1 MSDPRY
7 VTAPLAQ
14 AEDAFEYVGKGKP
27 TFEEGI
33 DQDEEWTTQL
43 TKACKYLEAC
53 RTLRSQNGFHG
64 AVIELSFSAIER
76 SLEGYLL
83 QDTKDS
89 IDDFL
94 DHEVV
99 YKRAGDRGLFTRD
112 TAQKLKELYG
122 TNRTEHYY
130 GKLAPTQE
138 KADTMFELAEGVHQ
152 HVTSQI
158 DNSGVC
164 LCG

>member
-1 MSDPRY
+1 M
-7 VTAPLAQ
+7 TAPLAR
-14 AEDAFEYVGKGKP
+14 AEDAFEYIGKGKP
-27 TFEEGI
+27 TFEDGI

-53 RTLRSQNGFHG
+53 RTLRSQNGFNG

-89 IDDFL
+89 IADYL
-94 DHEVV
+94 DHEFV
-99 YKRAGDRGLFTRD
+99 YERAGARGLFTRD

-138 KADTMFELAEGVHQ
+138 KADAMFELAEGVHQ
-152 HVTSQI
+152 HVTDQI
-158 DNSGVC
+158 NNSGVC
-164 LCG
+164 LCD